1 MSNKGNCMAGFVNR
15 RLKLVFGLVLALVLV
30 NSLIAAR
37 AVQTLDDHD
46 RWVAQTQQTL
56 AAVSGTLAVLDEA
69 ETGQRGYLLTG
80 DPGALASY
88 MTAVVQVP
96 DRVAQL
102 RTLTADNSVQQRN
115 LDTLTPLVNTR
126 LGILRAGVDAY
137 RAGGLTAATQNGQLD
152 VGRQTMDAIR
162 QTLGAMSDEENILLV
177 RREQDARNS
186 RTETIATIAAA
197 TLGNIAL
204 LGVLYALIRADQQR
218 RARVAAERA
227 EGFRERTRLASYN
240 QLLLDSTSE
249 GIYGI
254 DTTGHCTFA
263 NRTAARLLGYTPEEL
278 VGKNLHALVHH
289 HHTDGTPY
297 PQEECPIYQSLHS
310 LQRSHVDDEV
320 FWRADGTSF
329 PVEYSSSPIVEDGVV
344 QGAVVN
350 FANITRRRAAE
361 EELRHNEER
370 FRSLIVATAQIVW
383 TTTTSGEFAVEQPS
397 WNAFT
402 GQTTAQSLGLGWLN
416 AVHPDD
422 RDETMQAWAD
432 AVATRAA
439 YDVEH
444 RLRRADGEYRTMQVR
459 AVPVREDDGRV
470 REWVGT
476 HADITERKQAEE
488 EVRKASEVAEA
499 ANQAKSQFLA
509 NMSHELRTP
518 LNAVI
523 GYSEMLQ
530 EEAED
535 LHADTL
541 IPDLEKIH
549 TAGKSLLSLV
559 NDVLDLSK
567 IEAGRMDLYLETF
580 DVAEVVADVATT
592 VAPLIEKKSNTLVV
606 QCPPDAGMMHADL
619 TKVRQALFNLLSNA
633 AKFTEGGEI
642 TLTVTRA
649 LREGREWFTFGVAD
663 SGIGMTP
670 EQLTRLFQPF
680 SQADASTTRKYGG
693 TGLGLAITR
702 SLCQMMGGDITVESV
717 PGAGSTF
724 TIHLPAHVAELET
737 AEPEAHAP
745 IADSL
750 PATAKTVL
758 VVDDDPIVHDL
769 MTRFLTKEGFRAV
782 TATNG
787 ADALRLAREL
797 HPIAITLDVMMPRM
811 DGWAVLAALKADPET
826 AHLPVIMLTMM
837 DDRNMGYALGATD
850 YLTKPIDRERL
861 AGILRKYVVGGP
873 CGTVLVVEDDPM
885 IREQISHLLAAEE
898 CTVVIAENGRV
909 ALDRLVEVLP
919 DVILL
924 DLMMPEMDGFAFAR
938 ELRGH
943 EAWRAI
949 PIIVMTAKDLTTGDR
964 QRLQG
969 TVDEIVQ
976 KQGDRWD
983 ALLREVSELVRV
995 YAHHEVTYDGH
1006 ADTDADADSGTV
1018 TVEESAHTGGAVTVP
1033 VASAVTMTRN

>member
-1 MSNKGNCMAGFVNR
+1 MASFVNR
-15 RLKLVFGLVLALVLV
+15 RLKAVFGLVLALVLV
-30 NSLIAAR
+30 NGLIAVR
-37 AVQTLDDHD
+37 AVQALDDHD
-46 RWVAQTQQTL
+46 RWVAHTQQAL
-56 AAVSGTLAVLDEA
+56 AAVSGTLAALDEA

-80 DPGALASY
+80 DDRALAPY
-88 MTAVVQVP
+88 TAAVAAQVP
-96 DRVAQL
+96 ARVAQL
-102 RTLTADNSVQQRN
+102 RTLTADNPVQQRN
-115 LDTLTPLVNTR
+115 LDALTPLVNTK
-126 LGILRAGVDAY
+126 LDTLRAGVDAY
-137 RAGGLTAATQNGQLD
+137 RAGGLNAATRNGQLD
-152 VGRQTMDAIR
+152 AGQQAMDGIR
-162 QTLGAMSDEENILLV
+162 QTLGAMSDEENTLLA

-186 RTETIATIAAA
+186 RIETVATIAAA

-218 RARVAAERA
+218 RARVATERA
-227 EGFRERTRLASYN
+227 EEFRERVQLASYN
-240 QLLLDSTSE
+240 RLLLDSTSE

-254 DTTGHCTFA
+254 DTAGLCTFA
-263 NRTAARLLGYTPEEL
+263 NQTASRLLGYTPEKL
-278 VGKNLHALVHH
+278 VGKNLHALVHYH
-289 HHTDGTPY
+289 HADGTPY

-310 LQRSHVDDEV
+310 LKRSRVDDEV

-329 PVEYSSSPIVEDGVV
+329 PVEYSSSPIIDDGAV

-350 FANITRRRAAE
+350 FANITVRRAAE

-370 FRSLIVATAQIVW
+370 FRSLVVATAQIVW
-383 TTTTSGEFAVEQPS
+383 TTTASGEFAIEQPS
-397 WNAFT
+397 WNTFT
-402 GQTTAQSLGLGWLN
+402 GQTTEESLGLGWLN

-444 RLRRADGEYRTMQVR
+444 RLRRADDEYRTMRVR
-459 AVPVREDDGRV
+459 AVPVREDDDRI

-476 HADITERKQAEE
+476 HNDITERKQAEE
-488 EVRKASEVAEA
+488 DARYAREAAEA

-541 IPDLEKIH
+541 VPDLEKIH

-580 DVAEVVADVATT
+580 DVAKVVEDVATT

-606 QCPPDAGMMHADL
+606 QCDPDAAMMHADL

-633 AKFTEGGEI
+633 AKFTERGEI
-642 TLTVTRA
+642 TLTVTHA
-649 LREGREWFTFGVAD
+649 LRDSREWFTFAVAD

-702 SLCQMMGGDITVESV
+702 SLCQIMGGDITVESV

-724 TIHLPAHVAELET
+724 TIHLPAHVAELE
-737 AEPEAHAP
+737 AVEPEPHAP
-745 IADSL
+745 VSDTL

-782 TATNG
+782 TATDG

-811 DGWAVLAALKADPET
+811 DGWAVLAALKSDPET
-826 AHLPVIMLTMM
+826 EHIPVIMLTMM

-861 AGILRKYVVGGP
+861 AGILRKYLIGSP

-885 IREQISHLLAAEE
+885 IREQISRLLTAEE
-898 CTVVIAENGRV
+898 CVVIVAENGRV
-909 ALDRLVEVLP
+909 ALDRLIETLP

-924 DLMMPEMDGFAFAR
+924 DLMMPEMDGFAFAK
-938 ELRGH
+938 ELRTS
-943 EAWRAI
+943 EVWRAI
-949 PIIVMTAKDLTTGDR
+949 PIIVMTAKDLTTSDR

-976 KQGDRWD
+976 KQGDQWD
-983 ALLREVSELVRV
+983 GLLREVSELVRM
-995 YAHHEVTYDGH
+995 YAHHEVTHDP
-1006 ADTDADADSGTV
+1006 DSHTALAASPAGASETLAVGGT
-1018 TVEESAHTGGAVTVP
+1018 ARAGATTTTTTT
-1033 VASAVTMTRN
+1033 AAITTHS